1 MLNHITKLTLSLI
14 LLLFVSAC
22 SILKPYQA
30 ELGQGNFV
38 LPEQIEQLEIG
49 QTKDQVQFLIG
60 LPILEGEATDTKW
73 IYPLK
78 QKDETYQH
86 LIIHFTDNRVSG
98 ITKPGEKK

>member
-1 MLNHITKLTLSLI
+1 MLNHITKLTLSVI
-14 LLLFVSAC
+14 LLLLVSAC
-22 SILKPYQA
+22 TILKPYQA

-78 QKDETYQH
+78 QEDESYQH
-86 LIIHFTDNRVSG
+86 LIINFTDNLVSG
-98 ITKPGEKK
+98 ISKPSQK

>member
-1 MLNHITKLTLSLI
+1 MLNHITKLMLSVI
-14 LLLFVSAC
+14 FLLVVSAC

-38 LPEQIEQLEIG
+38 LPEQIDQLQLG

-73 IYPLK
+73 IYPIK
-78 QKDETYQH
+78 QEDESYKH
-86 LIIHFTDNRVSG
+86 LIINFTDNLVSS
-98 ITKPGEKK
+98 ISKPDEK

>member
-1 MLNHITKLTLSLI
+1 MLNHITKLMLSVI
-14 LLLFVSAC
+14 FLLVISAC

-38 LPEQIEQLEIG
+38 LPEQIDQLQLG

-73 IYPLK
+73 IYPIK
-78 QKDETYQH
+78 QEDESYKH
-86 LIIHFTDNRVSG
+86 LIINFTDNLVSD
-98 ITKPGEKK
+98 ISKPSEE